1 MKSKTYTEKF
11 EELTKIIKE
20 LEGTDITI
28 DDMTSKINQA
38 IILLDQCK
46 ESLHEINEDVNKIIE
61 EIYLANDNE
70 E

>member
-1 MKSKTYTEKF
+1 
-11 EELTKIIKE
+11 
-20 LEGTDITI
+20 
-28 DDMTSKINQA
+28 MTSKINQA